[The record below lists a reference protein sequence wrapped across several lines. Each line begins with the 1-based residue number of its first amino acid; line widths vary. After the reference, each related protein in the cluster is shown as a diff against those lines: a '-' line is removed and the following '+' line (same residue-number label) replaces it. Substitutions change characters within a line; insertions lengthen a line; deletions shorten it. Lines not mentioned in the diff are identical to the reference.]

1 MGKIKG
7 VAEGRRRRYTPRHV
21 VVWQYVCKRGLAP
34 VAPKCRVVAA
44 DADEHERTR
53 SLVTQ
58 PLPSKTPP
66 APSLKRPQEVKESF
80 SGMKNLERC
89 FYPLHTGVR
98 YVGAPLGLRRLT
110 GRLS

>member
-1 MGKIKG
+1 MCKG
-7 VAEGRRRRYTPRHV
+7 
-21 VVWQYVCKRGLAP
+21 GLAP

-66 APSLKRPQEVKESF
+66 APSLKRWTGQVLRQAGVVTVLVDSR
-80 SGMKNLERC
+80 LED
-89 FYPLHTGVR
+89 
-98 YVGAPLGLRRLT
+98 GACLMVW
-110 GRLS
+110 